1 MSFIPEAFGKIMA
14 LIYSVVPSF
23 GLTIIIFGI
32 ITRLLLVPFNI
43 KQIKSSRVMMKIQP
57 KVKEIQ
63 KRYASD
69 RQTMQRK
76 LMELYSEN
84 DYHPMAG
91 CLPTIIQFILI
102 IGMFNALRN
111 PGVYVFTDPAVLKE
125 ATNQFFLWIPNISMP
140 DLLSNVISK
149 DILSFSDRLPGL
161 LPIATAILTYC
172 QMAYAP
178 MMSSSKSDNDGNS
191 RQQQPDTMTSMNK
204 TFKIVLPILFL
215 IYGVSF
221 DAGIVI
227 YWTVGTIF
235 QIIQQFI
242 VNRILDK
249 QEAEKLG

>member
-1 MSFIPEAFGKIMA
+1 MSFIPEAFGKILA
-14 LIYSVVPSF
+14 LIYGVVPSF
-23 GLTIIIFGI
+23 GLSIIIFGI
-32 ITRLLLVPFNI
+32 ITRLLLVPFYV
-43 KQIKSSRVMMKIQP
+43 KQIRSSRVMMTIQP
-57 KVKEIQ
+57 KIKEIQ

-76 LMELYSEN
+76 MLDLYNEHG
-84 DYHPMAG
+84 YHPMAG

-111 PGVYVFTDPAVLKE
+111 PGIYVFTDPAVLQE
-125 ATNQFFLWIPNISMP
+125 ATSQYFLWIPNISLP
-140 DLLSNVISK
+140 DVLSNVVSVNV
-149 DILSFSDRLPGL
+149 LSFADRLPGL
-161 LPIATAILTYC
+161 LPIFTAILTYL

-178 MMSSSKSDNDGNS
+178 MMSNSNSGNN
-191 RQQQPDTMTSMNK
+191 QQPDTMSSMNK
-204 TFKIVLPILFL
+204 TFKIVLPIMFL

-235 QIIQQFI
+235 QIVQQFI
-242 VNRILDK
+242 VNRILDR